1 MFVAPTAGRATMRG
15 VAGHASEL
23 DRKSFI
29 ADPTVLS
36 ELGVGVDD
44 LGEPRCPRGR
54 DPQRAS
60 RVLAAAHGRLAGN

>member
-1 MFVAPTAGRATMRG
+1 MHG

-36 ELGVGVDD
+36 ELGFGVDD
-44 LGEPRCPRGR
+44 LG
-54 DPQRAS
+54 DPDVRA
-60 RVLAAAHGRLAGN
+60 V

>member
-1 MFVAPTAGRATMRG
+1 MRG

-44 LGEPRCPRGR
+44 LAEP
-54 DPQRAS
+54 DVRAVAIRS
-60 RVLAAAHGRLAGN
+60 EHPEF

>member
-1 MFVAPTAGRATMRG
+1 MHG

-36 ELGVGVDD
+36 ELGTGVDD
-44 LGEPRCPRGR
+44 LG
-54 DPQRAS
+54 DPDFRAVVIRS
-60 RVLAAAHGRLAGN
+60 EHPEFEGALTSGWREIDLARAP